1 MRSRRKKDMTKESSK
16 NGVEP
21 GVRQEF
27 TREFK
32 LLAVERLKRKEMT
45 ATALADELGVR
56 RNQLYKW
63 AKEVET
69 KGAEAAFRNSVG
81 RKAGS
86 EESEIARL
94 RRQLARSQEEVAIL
108 KKFNACFGQLKKST
122 RG

>member
-1 MRSRRKKDMTKESSK
+1 MSKEEK
-16 NGVEP
+16 AGEKVA
-21 GVRQEF
+21 RQEF

-45 ATALADELGVR
+45 GDQLAGELGIR

-63 AKEVET
+63 SKEVEA
-69 KGAEAAFRNSVG
+69 KGTEDAFRKNVG
-81 RKAGS
+81 RGAGS
-86 EESEIARL
+86 QESELARL

-108 KKFNACFGQLKKST
+108 KKFNAYLAQLKKQST

>member
-1 MRSRRKKDMTKESSK
+1 MSKEATS
-16 NGVEP
+16 GEEP
-21 GVRQEF
+21 VVRQEF

-45 ATALADELGVR
+45 GEQLAAELGIR

-63 AKEVET
+63 SKEVES
-69 KGAEAAFRNSVG
+69 KGTEAAFRKG
-81 RKAGS
+81 ALRKPGS
-86 EESEIARL
+86 QESELARL

-108 KKFNACFGQLKKST
+108 KKFNAYLAQLKKRST

>member
-1 MRSRRKKDMTKESSK
+1 MKKEASKE
-16 NGVEP
+16 GAVP
-21 GVRQEF
+21 FVRQEF

-45 ATALADELGVR
+45 GTELANELGIQ

-63 AKEVET
+63 SKEVDT
-69 KGAEAAFRNSVG
+69 KGTEAAFRNSAG